1 MPEVMAAGTVLGG
14 LWSSIL
20 HMPVIAVILLIAGV
34 LLLGAEIF
42 SPGFGLTGALGL
54 ACLFGAIVFT
64 AQSVTEGMILTLLL
78 LAAAG
83 IVLAIVLTAA
93 SRGKLKIIL
102 RETSGT
108 GTNPSAAAPY
118 ADSLGKTGIA
128 VTVLRPAGA
137 AEIDGRRLD
146 VVTQGEYLEAGTP
159 VEVLRV
165 EGNRIVVRKIGG
177 LQSAGE

>member
-42 SPGFGLTGALGL
+42 SPGFGLMGALGL

-64 AQSVTEGMILTLLL
+64 AQSFAEGLILTLLL

-102 RETSGT
+102 RETSDAGA
-108 GTNPSAAAPY
+108 NEAAAPY
-118 ADSLGKTGIA
+118 AGCLGKTGIA

-137 AEIDGRRLD
+137 AEIDGKRLD

>member
-64 AQSVTEGMILTLLL
+64 AQSFTEGLILTLLL

-102 RETSGT
+102 CESSGT
-108 GTNPSAAAPY
+108 GTDPAAAPY

-137 AEIDGRRLD
+137 AEIDGKRLD

>member
-34 LLLGAEIF
+34 LLLGAGLF

-64 AQSVTEGMILTLLL
+64 AQSFTEGLILTLLL

-83 IVLAIVLTAA
+83 IVLAAVLTAA

-108 GTNPSAAAPY
+108 GTDPAAAPY
-118 ADSLGKTGIA
+118 A

>member
-20 HMPVIAVILLIAGV
+20 HMPVIAVMLLIAGV

-64 AQSVTEGMILTLLL
+64 AQSFTEGLILTLLL

-108 GTNPSAAAPY
+108 GTNPAAAPY
-118 ADSLGKTGIA
+118 AACLGKTGIA

-137 AEIDGRRLD
+137 AEIDGKRLD